1 MAGWRPL
8 ILALALSAFPAQ
20 AHIVYGTKTL
30 SGLVAESA
38 LVLRG
43 RIVTVEGALSLK
55 GEPSGSDRPSV
66 EAEVLEVLKGSL
78 EAERVRFVQHGHGVA
93 RFEQGAES
101 LLFLQPIARSRELDS
116 LGRSGAFAWVSLQEH
131 DQEYTL
137 AAPSREPL
145 LKAVRAYVAA
155 FEASADEPRLAL
167 LRRAN
172 RALLTSGDARL
183 AASSLKDLTAAP
195 QLALLTAEDLPAL
208 ESVLDD
214 PGTSMGVRV
223 ALLSEL
229 QRRRLVTGSSRWLE
243 LLSSEVPSRDRVTA
257 VRAAASSTDPAVR
270 SRLIALIEDPDS
282 EVAAA
287 AAVAVARP
295 GASAAVAPLTA
306 ALSSGSPRVRM
317 AAVRGLGRI
326 ATPQAVQALR
336 AAAASSSDPETRRRA
351 EAELRKQR
359 PAPHAVR

>member
-8 ILALALSAFPAQ
+8 ILGLALCAFPAQ
-20 AHIVYGTKTL
+20 AHIVYGTKSL
-30 SGLVAESA
+30 SGAVAESA
-38 LVLRG
+38 LVLRA

-55 GEPSGSDRPSV
+55 GEPSGSDRPSL
-66 EAEVLEVLKGSL
+66 EAEVLEVLKGSF
-78 EAERVRFVQHGHGVA
+78 EAEHVRFVQHGHGVA
-93 RFEQGAES
+93 QFEQGTES

-131 DQEYTL
+131 DQEYPL
-137 AAPSREPL
+137 AGPSREPL
-145 LKAVRAYVAA
+145 LQAVRAYV
-155 FEASADEPRLAL
+155 SAYETSAGAPRLAL

-183 AASSLKDLTAAP
+183 AASALKDLAAAP
-195 QLALLTAEDLPAL
+195 QLELLTAEDLPAL
-208 ESVLDD
+208 EPVLDD

-229 QRRRLVTGSSRWLE
+229 GRRRLVTGSARWLQ
-243 LLSSEVPSRDRVTA
+243 LLSSDAPSRDRVTA

-270 SRLIALIEDPDS
+270 ASLVALIGDPDA

-287 AAVAVARP
+287 AAVAVAQP

-306 ALSSGSPRVRM
+306 ALSHDSPRVRM

-326 ATPQAVQALR
+326 ATPQAFQALG
-336 AAAASSSDPETRRRA
+336 AAAASSPHPETRDRA
-351 EAELRKQR
+351 EAELRKR
-359 PAPHAVR
+359 RMASEAVR